1 MAVVLLSHLRG
12 GVAALAGSAVALLA
26 HGVAQAQS
34 HAQSMRAI
42 EASVQAQVDA
52 AQAAADA
59 AVSRA
64 NKQIAAAEVRAK
76 AISRSAQDS
85 ATHASGNSVRVL
97 QGSGSGVNTIN
108 VVGNQAGRVVVECQG
123 EPGAQVNVNSVVA
136 DGKSLQGKTVIV
148 TGRNSRDVQVRGN
161 CKPVDGRNAQASGS
175 GTSNVGNVNS
185 VTIR

>member
-1 MAVVLLSHLRG
+1 MTVFFSHLRG
-12 GVAALAGSAVALLA
+12 GMAALAGSAVALLA

-34 HAQSMRAI
+34 ASQPQSLDAI
-42 EASVQAQVDA
+42 EARVQAQVKA

-64 NKQIAAAEVRAK
+64 NKQIAAAEARAQ
-76 AISRSAQDS
+76 AISNSAPGKAHS
-85 ATHASGNSVRVL
+85 NVHASGHSVRVV
-97 QGSGSGVNTIN
+97 QSSGSGVNSIN
-108 VVGNQAGRVVVECQG
+108 VVGNQAGQVVVECQG

-148 TGRNSRDVQVRGN
+148 TGRNSHDVQVRGN
-161 CKPVDGRNAQASGS
+161 CKQVKGS
-175 GTSNVGNVNS
+175 HTSTGGVSNVNS